1 MVSPSPLI
9 GRRNREAPV
18 LTFIA
23 KWAWWGIRVQRLSSR
38 LDDAQLHRMRN
49 SKLLLIA
56 ACGIGLCSPDAQAR
70 TTDTDGDWAAQQV
83 ALSDTREAERM
94 IRVGD
99 IDNLGFGF
107 DADFIPFTGRATNV
121 HPFPFDPAPGDVE
134 PTDRIMVGTK
144 FTGENVPAGQ
154 DGYSFDF
161 NPQTR
166 PLKTAPV
173 RIPLASLK
181 GVEVRDAVLCL
192 FVDDFQAPT
201 FKSRFQVSFNGV
213 RFPEMEKTL
222 NALNQ
227 TGPIGKVIYVRFT
240 QEMLNEL
247 KGDALTISIDDPTT
261 GAGDGYALD
270 FAKLM
275 VNVKDF
281 LYRGTVPG
289 RVVDDENGQP
299 IPGAQVECAG
309 FAQTKTDSAGAFS
322 LARVP
327 AGLAVIGASAP
338 GYSSAQATLDVIGDE
353 TSEPV
358 ELRLKRSAEARF
370 TGQAVREGDTI
381 TLNNIQFDVNRAEL
395 RAEGRAEL
403 DKVAAFL
410 KQNPRAEILLS
421 GHTSGEGGAVLNRD
435 LSFRRV
441 LACKAYLA
449 QSGLDAARITVVGHG
464 PDQPIASN
472 DTEEG
477 RARNRRVE
485 MRLTRL

>member
-1 MVSPSPLI
+1 VKSQRSDGSGCLGKDPPQGIMTLKNPLVAI
-9 GRRNREAPV
+9 LGMA
-18 LTFIA
+18 LAFTT
-23 KWAWWGIRVQRLSSR
+23 L
-38 LDDAQLHRMRN
+38 
-49 SKLLLIA
+49 
-56 ACGIGLCSPDAQAR
+56 QAR
-70 TTDTDGDWAAQQV
+70 TTDTDGDWSAQQV
-83 ALSDTREAERM
+83 TLSDTREAERV

-107 DADFIPFTGRATNV
+107 EEHFIPFTGRSTNV
-121 HPFPFDPAPGDVE
+121 HPFPFDPAAGDVA
-134 PTDRIMVGTK
+134 PTDRIMVGSK
-144 FTGENVPAGQ
+144 FTGQNIPAGQ

-161 NPQTR
+161 NAEIR
-166 PLKTAPV
+166 PLKTSPV
-173 RIPLASLK
+173 EIPLTSLK
-181 GVEVRDAVLCL
+181 GIEIRDAVLCL
-192 FVDDFQAPT
+192 FVDDFQSPT
-201 FKSRFQVSFNGV
+201 FQSKFQVSFNGV

-240 QEMLNEL
+240 QEMLEQL
-247 KGDALTISIDDPTT
+247 KGDTLAISIDDPTT

-289 RVVDDENGQP
+289 RVVDDETGAP
-299 IPGAQVECAG
+299 IPGALVECAG
-309 FAQTKTDSAGAFS
+309 FAQTKADREGAFT

-327 AGLAVIGASAP
+327 AGLAVIQASAP
-338 GYSSAQATLDVIGDE
+338 GYSAAQATLDVIGDE

-358 ELRLKRSAEARF
+358 ELRLKRSAAATF
-370 TGQAVREGDTI
+370 TGKQMREGDSI

-410 KQNPRAEILLS
+410 KENVKAEILLS
-421 GHTSGEGGAVLNRD
+421 GHTSSEGGAALNRD

-441 LACKAYLA
+441 LSCKAYLV
-449 QSGLDAARITVVGHG
+449 QQGLEAARITVIGHG

-472 DTEEG
+472 DNEEG
-477 RARNRRVE
+477 RAKNRRVE